1 MRRGDPTRRVRASD
15 GYEPIVPLGP
25 GLTTRRLRLTSDEAI
40 RDLGLALSGYDG
52 LASIHGDGVRTVCIV
67 TTDSLAAELDALL
80 DEIRATIPF
89 DVIG

>member
-1 MRRGDPTRRVRASD
+1 MRRGDPTRRARASD

-25 GLTTRRLRLTSDEAI
+25 GLTTRRLRLRSEESI
-40 RDLGLALSGYDG
+40 RDIGLALSGYDG
-52 LASIHGDGVRTVCIV
+52 LASIQGDGDRTVCIV
-67 TTDSLAAELDALL
+67 TTDSLATELDALL